1 MNYFYENDFE
11 IINDEN
17 DFIFNKNQEKPMN
30 RDNDKKDYYE
40 YNLIYD
46 NDKDNLC
53 FKETDIICMYLFNR
67 IKLMLKSI
75 I

>member
-1 MNYFYENDFE
+1 MNHFYENDFE

-17 DFIFNKNQEKPMN
+17 DFIFNKNQEKTMN